1 MRNNGNNGWRG
12 QRRGNRRGGA
22 FGDRIEAFAREIG
35 EQMSEQFSEAFGTGP
50 RGPGGLGGGRGRGGP
65 RRGGPGG
72 YRTRGRVFNGDELRL
87 VLLKL
92 VEDAPRHG
100 YELIKEI
107 EQRSGG
113 VYAPSPG
120 MVYPTLTLLND
131 EGLVDE
137 VPDGARKKFAI
148 TGAGRAL
155 LADETATVAEA
166 LSRLDA
172 LAEMSQPADA
182 APVRRAMRNLHGV
195 VHTRVRNDDV
205 GRDVQLQIAAI
216 LDEAAQKIE
225 RL

>member
-1 MRNNGNNGWRG
+1 MYNCGNGGW
-12 QRRGNRRGGA
+12 RGNRRGGA

-35 EQMSEQFSEAFGTGP
+35 EQMGEQFAEAFGTGGP
-50 RGPGGLGGGRGRGGP
+50 RSSGGPGGAGRGGP

-72 YRTRGRVFNGDELRL
+72 FRTRGRVFNGDELRL

-131 EGLVDE
+131 ESLVDE

-148 TGAGRAL
+148 TDAGRAL
-155 LADETATVAEA
+155 LKAEAETVAEA

-195 VHTRVRNDDV
+195 VHNRVRNEDV
-205 GRDVQLQIAAI
+205 GRDVQLDIAKI

>member
-1 MRNNGNNGWRG
+1 MHNCNHRG
-12 QRRGNRRGGA
+12 QRRGNRHGG

-35 EQMSEQFSEAFGTGP
+35 EQMSEQFSEAFG
-50 RGPGGLGGGRGRGGP
+50 GPGSRGGPGRGGP

-72 YRTRGRVFNGDELRL
+72 FRTRGRVFDSAELRL

-92 VEDAPRHG
+92 VEDTPRHG

-131 EGLVDE
+131 EAMVDE
-137 VPDGARKKFAI
+137 VPDGSRKKFAI
-148 TGAGRAL
+148 TDAGRAL
-155 LADETATVAEA
+155 LTAEADTVAEA
-166 LSRLDA
+166 LSRLDK
-172 LAEMSQPADA
+172 LAGLSQPADA
-182 APVRRAMRNLHGV
+182 APVRRAMHNLHSA
-195 VHTRVRNDDV
+195 VHNRVRADEAD
-205 GRDVQLQIAAI
+205 RDAQLEIAAI

>member
-1 MRNNGNNGWRG
+1 MHNCKNGRSQW
-12 QRRGNRRGGA
+12 RGNRRGGA

-35 EQMSEQFSEAFGTGP
+35 EQMSEQFSEAFGAAGM
-50 RGPGGLGGGRGRGGP
+50 RGGQGGGMGRGGP

-72 YRTRGRVFNGDELRL
+72 FRTRGRVFDSAELRL

-92 VEDAPRHG
+92 VEDTPRHG

-107 EQRSGG
+107 ETRSGG

-131 EGLVDE
+131 EAMVDE
-137 VPDGARKKFAI
+137 VPDGTRKKFAI
-148 TGAGRAL
+148 TDAGRAL
-155 LADETATVAEA
+155 LAEEAETVAEA
-166 LSRLDA
+166 LSRLDK
-172 LAEMSQPADA
+172 LAGLSQPTDA
-182 APVRRAMRNLHGV
+182 APVRRAMRNLHSA
-195 VHTRVRNDDV
+195 VHNRVRNDDV
-205 GRDVQLQIAAI
+205 DRDAQLAIAAI